1 MAIIEAS
8 TYLLYFP
15 SLSSISLVLFA
26 VVVLTSGYYGALS
39 IYNIWLHPLAKYP
52 GPRLAAASPL
62 WMILSYFHGRTPT
75 DLLKLHNKY
84 GPVVRTGP
92 NDLSFINPMQW
103 REIYGYKSRGEV
115 EFARDPRYFSGL
127 GNDPIIFTAD
137 TNYHGYIRK
146 LLGHGFSERSL
157 REQEPILK
165 EYINTLFHR
174 LDKECQNGEQ
184 PLDIASW
191 FNYLI
196 FDFIG
201 FLTFGESFDCLTTGT
216 LHQWVGV
223 SFGLAKTMLYHQ
235 MSSRL
240 PYLLRAIFERYFIPR
255 NDKGVMATLQS
266 TNEEKVRHRL
276 NNHPPVPDFM
286 DSLVEAFNSGKMTA
300 QQLEG
305 NAAILVSA
313 GSETTATL
321 LSGLTWLLLKH
332 PRVLAKL
339 TREIR
344 TKFSSADAITI
355 SGVNE
360 CKYLLG
366 CIEEALRMYPPSPQP
381 HQRLVPPGGAL
392 VNGSFLPGGTSVS
405 VPIYAIANSALN
417 FAEPGSFIPERWTG
431 EDAARFAGDRR
442 EASQPFSYGPRN
454 CLGRNLAYAEI
465 KLVLARLVW
474 QFDVGNATEGDWM
487 DQRVFMVWE
496 KAPLM
501 VRLRPAGR
509 GE

>member
-26 VVVLTSGYYGALS
+26 VVVLVSLWISSEHCQGLLTILNTSGYYGALS

-92 NDLSFINPMQW
+92 NDLSFISPMQW

-191 FNYLI
+191 FN
-196 FDFIG
+196 
-201 FLTFGESFDCLTTGT
+201 
-216 LHQWVGV
+216 VGY
-223 SFGLAKTMLYHQ
+223 SPRHNQG
-235 MSSRL
+235 
-240 PYLLRAIFERYFIPR
+240 IP
-255 NDKGVMATLQS
+255 V
-266 TNEEKVRHRL
+266 
-276 NNHPPVPDFM
+276 
-286 DSLVEAFNSGKMTA
+286 
-300 QQLEG
+300 
-305 NAAILVSA
+305 
-313 GSETTATL
+313 
-321 LSGLTWLLLKH
+321 
-332 PRVLAKL
+332 
-339 TREIR
+339 
-344 TKFSSADAITI
+344 
-355 SGVNE
+355 
-360 CKYLLG
+360 Y
-366 CIEEALRMYPPSPQP
+366 
-381 HQRLVPPGGAL
+381 
-392 VNGSFLPGGTSVS
+392 
-405 VPIYAIANSALN
+405 
-417 FAEPGSFIPERWTG
+417 
-431 EDAARFAGDRR
+431 
-442 EASQPFSYGPRN
+442 
-454 CLGRNLAYAEI
+454 
-465 KLVLARLVW
+465 
-474 QFDVGNATEGDWM
+474 
-487 DQRVFMVWE
+487 
-496 KAPLM
+496 
-501 VRLRPAGR
+501 
-509 GE
+509 